1 MMNTSTELP
10 RVFIG
15 TVQSVDAAGGPC
27 VQWSD
32 GEPTPARVVWMSAS
46 VDWTHCVGLRV
57 ILGFVDGDEEHPVVL
72 GLLDAPRVAS
82 AREPEV
88 LRIASGR
95 ELVIEC
101 GEARIALRADGRVEV
116 RGTHLVSRSSGPNK
130 VKGATVHIN

>member
-1 MMNTSTELP
+1 MDISTELP
-10 RVFIG
+10 RVVIG
-15 TVQSVDAAGGPC
+15 SVASVDAAGLPC

-32 GEPTPARVVWMSAS
+32 GEPTSARVVWMPAP
-46 VDWTHCVGLRV
+46 VAWAKCVGCRV
-57 ILGFVDGDEEHPVVL
+57 ILGFVEGDEDHPVVL
-72 GLLDAPRVAS
+72 GLLDAPRAEP
-82 AREPEV
+82 EPEV

-101 GEARIALRADGRVEV
+101 GEAKIALRADGRVEI

>member
-1 MMNTSTELP
+1 MMNTSTDLP

-15 TVQSVDAAGGPC
+15 TVSAVDATGCPC
-27 VQWSD
+27 VQWND
-32 GEPTPARVVWMSAS
+32 GEPMAARVVWMPAPI
-46 VDWTHCVGLRV
+46 DWAQCAGLRV
-57 ILGFVDGDEEHPVVL
+57 ILGFVEGDEQHPVVL
-72 GLLDAPRVAS
+72 GLLDPPSVATP
-82 AREPEV
+82 REPEV

-101 GEARIALRADGRVEV
+101 GDAKIHLRADGRVEI